1 MRHLGIV
8 ISVLVCSFEPN
19 PALAQ
24 QRPDAAE
31 LVRLQA
37 ATSALVA
44 CIRQDIHKQSSIASA
59 ATSPLSLAT
68 SVEATCRS
76 QMQEAERASRG
87 EQGTTF
93 DPMAFEREWRAAIAV
108 GAQDVLTG
116 ASAHSLDLE
125 TGRKNG
131 QTSKQFDRI
140 LQVNVKAK
148 RLAAQTCLYANINKH
163 AGSTEEPAEAV
174 AHVAIEACKQDLD
187 RLNQASCL
195 QVTGNHCTIDLS
207 KTNALQMHLNE
218 WGSAVTAA
226 VASARW
232 DAQAPR

>member
-8 ISVLVCSFEPN
+8 ISVLVASLQPN
-19 PALAQ
+19 PVLAQ
-24 QRPDAAE
+24 QRPHAAE
-31 LVRLQA
+31 LIKVGA

-44 CIRQDIHKQSSIASA
+44 CIRQDIHKQSSTASA

-76 QMQEAERASRG
+76 QMQEAERALRS

-93 DPMAFEREWRAAIAV
+93 DRMAFEREWRAAIAV

-116 ASAHSLDLE
+116 ASADALDLE

-148 RLAAQTCLYANINKH
+148 RLAAQTCLYSNINKH
-163 AGSTEEPAEAV
+163 AGSTDEPALPLA
-174 AHVAIEACKQDLD
+174 
-187 RLNQASCL
+187 
-195 QVTGNHCTIDLS
+195 
-207 KTNALQMHLNE
+207 
-218 WGSAVTAA
+218 
-226 VASARW
+226 
-232 DAQAPR
+232 

>member
-1 MRHLGIV
+1 MRYLGIV
-8 ISVLVCSFEPN
+8 ISVLVCSWQPTA
-19 PALAQ
+19 ALAQ
-24 QRPDAAE
+24 RAPASE
-31 LVRLQA
+31 VRT

-59 ATSPLSLAT
+59 ATAPLTVAT

-76 QMQEAERASRG
+76 QMQEVERASRR
-87 EQGTTF
+87 EQGAAF
-93 DPMAFEREWRAAIAV
+93 DRMAFERQWRAVIAV

-125 TGRKNG
+125 TGLKSG
-131 QTSKQFDRI
+131 QTNKEFDRI

-148 RLAAQTCLYANINKH
+148 RLAAQTCLYSSIKKH
-163 AGSTEEPAEAV
+163 AGTTEEPAEAV
-174 AHVAIEACKQDLD
+174 AHVAIEACKQELD

-195 QVTGNHCTIDLS
+195 QVTGNNCTIDLT
-207 KTNALQMHLNE
+207 KANALQMHINE

-226 VASARW
+226 VASTRW
-232 DAQAPR
+232 DGQAPR

>member
-1 MRHLGIV
+1 MRYLGIV
-8 ISVLVCSFEPN
+8 ISVLVCSLLPT

-24 QRPDAAE
+24 RAPASE
-31 LVRLQA
+31 VRI

-59 ATSPLSLAT
+59 ATSPLTVAT
-68 SVEATCRS
+68 SVEATCHS
-76 QMQEAERASRG
+76 QMQDVERASRG
-87 EQGTTF
+87 ERGAAF
-93 DPMAFEREWRAAIAV
+93 DRMAFERQWRAAIAV

-125 TGRKNG
+125 IGLKSG
-131 QTSKQFDRI
+131 QTNKEFDRI

-148 RLAAQTCLYANINKH
+148 RLAAQTCLYSNIKKH
-163 AGSTEEPAEAV
+163 AGTTQEAAEAV
-174 AHVAIEACKQDLD
+174 AHVAIEACKQELD

-195 QVTGNHCTIDLS
+195 YVTGNNCTIDLT
-207 KTNALQMHLNE
+207 KANALQMHINE

-226 VASARW
+226 VASTRS
-232 DAQAPR
+232 DGQAPR

>member
-44 CIRQDIHKQSSIASA
+44 CIRQDIHKQSSSASA

-116 ASAHSLDLE
+116 ASAHSVDLE